1 MDGLTLNEQIMIAD
15 RTLSCFVSWLEG
27 HSLAQTVF
35 TNLYMHKPY
44 LVECRPLKSF
54 CISMYKIIDII
65 RDFVSRLVEYVRLI
79 DYIYYCAV
87 NILFFVGFSGMVFEE
102 EDFQLGMYGY
112 RLSPDISDQR
122 TVGMLREVESELN
135 EVIHSSSSA
144 TISEVSYSSDILLRQ
159 LPNDPIVR
167 PH

>member
-1 MDGLTLNEQIMIAD
+1 MDGLTLNEQIMIVD

-44 LVECRPLKSF
+44 QVECRPLKSF
-54 CISMYKIIDII
+54 CVCMYKIIDII
-65 RDFVSRLVEYVRLI
+65 RDFVSRLVNFVCSIVCIHHSLSTSAHKI
-79 DYIYYCAV
+79 S
-87 NILFFVGFSGMVFEE
+87 FFTVLSGMVFEE

-112 RLSPDISDQR
+112 RLSPDVSDQR

-144 TISEVSYSSDILLRQ
+144 TISEVSHLSNFSLR
-159 LPNDPIVR
+159 
-167 PH
+167 